1 MTLTRILAAF
11 AALTIAADGM
21 SAELLEPVQAF
32 AERVDAAV
40 DSLSQERQELLDGV
54 CDYISTRVERGEPVR
69 LVFICTHN
77 SRRSHLAQV
86 WCQIAAAHYDVPGI
100 ETFSGG
106 TEATACNIRTVRALR
121 RAGLSVVATSQT
133 DNPVYL
139 AQYSDALPPLQ
150 LYSKVYSR
158 NGNPSSGF
166 AAMMCCS
173 DADEKCPL
181 VSGSDGR
188 FGLHYEDPKSADN
201 SPAETQRY
209 DERNLQIAQEMFHV
223 MAEVA
228 DCIGKKE

>member
-1 MTLTRILAAF
+1 M
-11 AALTIAADGM
+11 ADVM
-21 SAELLEPVQAF
+21 CAELIEPVRSF
-32 AERVDAAV
+32 AERLDEGI
-40 DSLSQERQELLDGV
+40 DSLPQDRQVLLDGV
-54 CDYISTRVERGEPVR
+54 CDYISTRVKRGEPVR

-86 WCQIAAAHYDVPGI
+86 WCQIAAARYNVPGI

-106 TEATACNIRTVRALR
+106 TEATACNIRTVRVLR

-150 LYSKVYSR
+150 LYSKVYSS

-166 AAMMCCS
+166 AAMLCCS
-173 DADEKCPL
+173 DADEQCPL

-201 SPAETQRY
+201 SPAERQRY
-209 DERNLQIAQEMFHV
+209 DERNLQIAQEMFRV
-223 MAEVA
+223 MSEVA
-228 DCIGKKE
+228 DRIALNKR